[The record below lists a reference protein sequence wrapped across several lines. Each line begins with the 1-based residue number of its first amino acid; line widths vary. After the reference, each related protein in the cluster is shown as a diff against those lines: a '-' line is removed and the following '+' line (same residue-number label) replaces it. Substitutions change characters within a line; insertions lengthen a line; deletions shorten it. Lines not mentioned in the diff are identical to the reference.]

1 MKRKLSEEDIQQ
13 RDKLI
18 RHYAEKRYSANQIQ
32 KKLQENGLGMRRK
45 ELLARVREAKGVPKK
60 PKPEVHVPIKYRK
73 AEKKGIPAKWI
84 AVYGSVDGTSRRI
97 ELAGSG
103 KQLYKAMLDVAK
115 HPPKKRFVQ
124 CSATEV
130 SNYLDYQTLWDER
143 PKVKS

>member
-1 MKRKLSEEDIQQ
+1 MKRKLSNEDMQQ

-18 RHYAEKRYSANQIQ
+18 HYYAEKRYSANQIQ
-32 KKLQENGLGMRRK
+32 KKLQEQGLGIRRK
-45 ELLARVREAKGVPKK
+45 ELLAKVREVKGVPKK
-60 PKPEVHVPIKYRK
+60 PNPEVYIPIKYRR

-103 KQLYKAMLDVAK
+103 KQLYKAMLHVAK

-124 CSATEV
+124 CGATDV
-130 SNYLDYQTLWDER
+130 SNYLDYEKMWDER